1 MSSSHLV
8 IVCFAVKEEA
18 RFFNPHSEPE
28 RKIRTVLTGMGQR
41 NAENVIRNVLSE
53 QRPGLVLTCGFAGG
67 LNPEFERGRVIF
79 SEDGETHL
87 HSALLASGATPALF
101 HCAEQ
106 VATTAAQKRNLRQ
119 TTGADA
125 VEMESGIIC
134 NICRAYAIPSGT
146 VRVVLDTSDDDL
158 PLDFNSLAKP
168 DLSLDY
174 GRLAWAVAKS
184 PQKISA
190 LLRLQRQTHL
200 CAVRLS
206 EVLIAVIDV
215 T

>member
-158 PLDFNSLAKP
+158 PLDFNKLMTA
-168 DLSLDY
+168 DQRMDY
-174 GRLAWAVAKS
+174 GKLAMSLLRS
-184 PQKISA
+184 PGKIPA
-190 LLRLQRQTHL
+190 LLRLQKQATAAAQKL
-200 CAVRLS
+200 AM
-206 EVLIAVIDV
+206 VLNRVLLR
-215 T
+215 